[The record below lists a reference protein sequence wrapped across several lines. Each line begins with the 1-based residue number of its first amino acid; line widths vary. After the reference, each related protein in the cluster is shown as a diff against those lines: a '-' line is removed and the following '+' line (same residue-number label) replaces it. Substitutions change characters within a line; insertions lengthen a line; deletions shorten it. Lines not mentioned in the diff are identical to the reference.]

1 MSTEYRKADCQ
12 STKNVMGDKPVDPQ
26 SGPGGTSLGFK
37 TDENFSYLGHFKSEK
52 FLREGHNTVPQRSIP
67 MLQSPFGAAPRRTA
81 QLAGT
86 ALDTAGRGMASRAI
100 RSGDMA
106 AAAER
111 PVLAAKLAARAA
123 GLGGAERRA
132 LVSSARLDPNSRM
145 MERRARR
152 MA

>member
-26 SGPGGTSLGFK
+26 SGPSGTSLGFK
-37 TDENFSYLGHFKSEK
+37 TDENFAYLGHFKQEK
-52 FLREGHNTVPQRSIP
+52 FLRMGHNEVMSTVMPYAP
-67 MLQSPFGAAPRRTA
+67 NFGRRPRQAAT
-81 QLAGT
+81 LAGT
-86 ALDTAGRGMASRAI
+86 ALDTAGRGLASRAI

-111 PVLAAKLAARAA
+111 PVLAARLAARAA
-123 GLGGAERRA
+123 GVGGAERRA
-132 LVSSARLDPNSRM
+132 LVSAARLDPNSRM